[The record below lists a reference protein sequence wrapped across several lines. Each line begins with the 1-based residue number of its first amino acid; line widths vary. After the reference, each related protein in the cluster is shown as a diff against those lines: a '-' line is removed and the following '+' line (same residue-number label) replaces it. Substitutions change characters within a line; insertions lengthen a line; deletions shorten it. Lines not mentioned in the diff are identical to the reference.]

1 MWRWILLALATLWA
15 IGVTLFIF
23 GFHINEPKGVLTMTT
38 GGRTYVGN
46 PPALTL
52 YERDGAIWEI
62 ALFLIGFVLVARI
75 GGPSLSCRSS
85 DHWARLAGHCRWLS
99 VGPLLALRAH
109 LWPSR
114 DRDYRHSG
122 DPRRTSNQGRDPY
135 AGGVHLSHSFLSLE
149 DSAADPKL
157 DGLSQLCRRV
167 RFVPAFGGTLRSF
180 FLALDEL
187 KKATYF

>member
-62 ALFLIGFVLVARI
+62 ALFLIGFVLVAGLADLLFRADRQI
-75 GGPSLSCRSS
+75 TGP
-85 DHWARLAGHCRWLS
+85 G
-99 VGPLLALRAH
+99 LLAIVAGCLLVLYSLFGLIYGLLGIGTIGILVILVGLPIKAEI
-109 LWPSR
+109 
-114 DRDYRHSG
+114 
-122 DPRRTSNQGRDPY
+122 RTPEASI
-135 AGGVHLSHSFLSLE
+135 
-149 DSAADPKL
+149 
-157 DGLSQLCRRV
+157 
-167 RFVPAFGGTLRSF
+167 
-180 FLALDEL
+180 
-187 KKATYF
+187 